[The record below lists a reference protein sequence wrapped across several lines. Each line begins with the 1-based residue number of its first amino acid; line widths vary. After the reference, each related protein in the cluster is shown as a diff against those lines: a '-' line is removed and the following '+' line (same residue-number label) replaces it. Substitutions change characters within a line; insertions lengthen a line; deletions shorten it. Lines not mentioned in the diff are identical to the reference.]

1 MENLNLEDKDGVDS
15 VMNDDHES
23 IDQVDIIE
31 RWECAMLKENLI
43 ALEKPYTAII
53 FFYNIS
59 DCCLCGIMCMW
70 NLFSVCASV

>member
-31 RWECAMLKENLI
+31 R
-43 ALEKPYTAII
+43 
-53 FFYNIS
+53 
-59 DCCLCGIMCMW
+59 
-70 NLFSVCASV
+70 